1 MLVYQA
7 RFAHLCSV
15 MSGMHH
21 RRTGYPFGSLVDFAN
36 DSMGRE
42 LAPYWYRFWKMMLNS
57 VRPPFPTVAVDVFLQ
72 TQFFRCHPWQSIRGT
87 YSLTQD
93 ARLLSRY
100 EVS

>member
-1 MLVYQA
+1 MLLFIYLTFVYQA

-42 LAPYWYRFWKMMLNS
+42 LAPL
-57 VRPPFPTVAVDVFLQ
+57 
-72 TQFFRCHPWQSIRGT
+72 
-87 YSLTQD
+87 LTFG
-93 ARLLSRY
+93 
-100 EVS
+100 